1 MMMTEEDLVKELAK
15 AWNNLNVSFIEN
27 LLIDDFRYASQWV
40 VEEMKGKDNYINFIS
55 TKFQKIRE
63 SIAENG
69 DKIIA
74 EIGYCTQG
82 FPNKPCIVLT
92 QISGNEKS
100 PATLLIETDNG
111 LIKRIDMC
119 AIPAPETVNLTGLI
133 PM

>member
-1 MMMTEEDLVKELAK
+1 MITEEDLIKELAK

-27 LLIDDFRYASQWV
+27 LLIDDFSYASQWV
-40 VEEMKGKDNYINFIS
+40 LEEMKGKDNYINFIS
-55 TKFQKIRE
+55 TKFQKISE
-63 SIAENG
+63 SIDQKG

-92 QISGNEKS
+92 QISGNEKRLV
-100 PATLLIETDNG
+100 TLLIETDNG

-119 AIPAPETVNLTGLI
+119 AIPAPETAKLTGLI
-133 PM
+133 PK

>member
-1 MMMTEEDLVKELAK
+1 MMMTEEDLIKELAK

>member
-1 MMMTEEDLVKELAK
+1 MMTEEDLIKELAK

-119 AIPAPETVNLTGLI
+119 AIPAPETAKLTGLI

>member
-1 MMMTEEDLVKELAK
+1 MMMTEEDLIKELAK

-55 TKFQKIRE
+55 TKFQKISE
-63 SIAENG
+63 SIAQNG

-74 EIGYCTQG
+74 EVGYCTQG

-100 PATLLIETDNG
+100 PATLLIMTDNG

-119 AIPAPETVNLTGLI
+119 AIPAPETVKLTGLI

>member
-1 MMMTEEDLVKELAK
+1 MMMTEEDLIKELAK

-63 SIAENG
+63 SIDLKG

-74 EIGYCTQG
+74 EVGYCNQG

-92 QISGNEKS
+92 QISGNEKR
-100 PATLLIETDNG
+100 PTTLLIETDNG

>member
-1 MMMTEEDLVKELAK
+1 MMMTEEDLIKELAK

-27 LLIDDFRYASQWV
+27 LLIDDFRYSSQWV
-40 VEEMKGKDNYINFIS
+40 LEEMKGKDNYINFIS
-55 TKFQKIRE
+55 RKFQKIRE

-119 AIPAPETVNLTGLI
+119 AIPAPETAILTGLI

>member
-1 MMMTEEDLVKELAK
+1 MMMTEEDLIKELAK

-27 LLIDDFRYASQWV
+27 LLIDDFSYASQWV
-40 VEEMKGKDNYINFIS
+40 LEEMKGKDNYINFIS
-55 TKFQKIRE
+55 TKFQKISE
-63 SIAENG
+63 SIDQKG

-92 QISGNEKS
+92 QISGNEKRLV
-100 PATLLIETDNG
+100 TLLIETDNG

-119 AIPAPETVNLTGLI
+119 AIPAPETAKLTGLI
-133 PM
+133 PK